1 MSKKQYP
8 LLEHGKYYIILSPV
22 EKNDSEFTLAAYDTT
37 GMSIDNIDEL
47 PAVAIVHEGIT
58 AIIDSDIGLLYQKGL
73 AALERKRKIKFEDNV
88 INVNFGDKK

>member
-22 EKNDSEFTLAAYDTT
+22 EKNDSEFTLGAYDTT

-47 PAVAIVHEGIT
+47 PVAAIVHEGIGF
-58 AIIDSDIGLLYQKGL
+58 AMIDSDIGLLYQKGL
-73 AALERKRKIKFEDNV
+73 KLY
-88 INVNFGDKK
+88 